1 MNGSHYFAFPGRPG
15 FGWYVARSESD
26 SESVIVAG
34 PYTTL
39 AQAHAD
45 ALDRNAEL
53 RAELRAAQ
61 TSPDE
66 APAAAAAGA
75 SDVARTALLLTFER
89 YDAELDTLRSRVA
102 ILDDEVTELRRIVG
116 DDGAEHSVRVCGHTE
131 RALDGR
137 CAHCSRTDDEQ

>member
-1 MNGSHYFAFPGRPG
+1 VNGSHYFAFPGRPG

-39 AQAHAD
+39 AQAHDD
-45 ALDRNAEL
+45 ALDRN
-53 RAELRAAQ
+53 AELRAAQ

-66 APAAAAAGA
+66 APATAAAGA
-75 SDVARTALLLTFER
+75 SDVARNALLLTFER
-89 YDAELDTLRSRVA
+89 YDAILADLAARIALHEQELD
-102 ILDDEVTELRRIVG
+102 ELRRIVG
-116 DDGAEHSVRVCGHTE
+116 DDGAEHSVRVCDHTE